1 MSFTRTKYD
10 DCAQRQ
16 YAEQATSPLSYSLDI
31 NRYDNC
37 KKCRME
43 LGLVGGT
50 GVSIIEGNLVD
61 LDSELRGVTREAS
74 RCSSKKYQNACA
86 GENDCQMKQIPLGS
100 NPSAKML
107 DVRMKHLPPCQMFAY
122 KAVALPPPMKLP
134 TCSISKDT
142 SSESAPK
149 PFNI

>member
-16 YAEQATSPLSYSLDI
+16 YAETSTAPLNYSLDI

-50 GVSIIEGNLVD
+50 TVSIIEGNLVD
-61 LDSELRGVTREAS
+61 LDSDLRGVTRPTT
-74 RCSSKKYQNACA
+74 RCASKKYQNSCA
-86 GENDCQMKQIPLGS
+86 GDNSCQRNQIPLGAG
-100 NPSAKML
+100 PSAKML
-107 DVRMKHLPPCQMFAY
+107 DTRMKHLPPCQMFAY
-122 KAVALPPPMKLP
+122 KAVALPPPMKMP
-134 TCSISKDT
+134 TCSRNEDLQKG
-142 SSESAPK
+142 APE